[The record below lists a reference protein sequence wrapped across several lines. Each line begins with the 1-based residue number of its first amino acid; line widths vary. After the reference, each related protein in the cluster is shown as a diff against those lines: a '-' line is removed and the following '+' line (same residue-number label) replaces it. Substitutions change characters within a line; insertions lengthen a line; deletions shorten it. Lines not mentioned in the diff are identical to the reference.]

1 MREYCKAKTAKESG
15 AVDAAEQNIAPMV
28 LDRPVVVEG
37 KYDKIKLSS
46 IISSTVI
53 TTEGFAIFNSREKLA
68 LIRRLAEKNGIIVLT
83 DSDGAG
89 GVIRSHIT
97 SALPRDKVTHLY
109 IPRIKGK
116 ERRKTSPSKEGMLG
130 VEGIE
135 ADKLRKLL
143 APFAVGTAQPA
154 KAEKKPVTK
163 ADFYADGLS
172 GVGGAAEMRDALAAR
187 FSLPP
192 GMTPNALLCAI
203 NVIATRDEYA
213 AAVAAIKSE
222 KKENVKSENQI

>member
-1 MREYCKAKTAKESG
+1 MSECDTVKTALELG
-15 AVDAAEQNIAPMV
+15 TTVPTEQNIAPMV

-68 LIRRLAEKNGIIVLT
+68 LIRRLAKKNGIIVLT

-116 ERRKTSPSKEGMLG
+116 ERRKTSPSKAGVLG

-135 ADKLRKLL
+135 AAKLRELL
-143 APFAVGTAQPA
+143 APFAVGTAQPEA
-154 KAEKKPVTK
+154 VKKPVTK

-172 GVGGAAEMRDALAAR
+172 GVGGAEKMRDALAER

-192 GMTPNALLCAI
+192 GMTPNALLSAI

-222 KKENVKSENQI
+222 NKGNTD